1 LFLEFDATASYS
13 RVRGLSGGGTGIYD
27 VSVGLGW
34 LF

>member
-1 LFLEFDATASYS
+1 LFLEFNATASYS

-27 VSVGLGW
+27 VGIGLGW